1 MPVSARNEFVSSLL
15 RKPINERLSGFK
27 AFTVGHPQLV
37 KVYEELL
44 CAIRDSNPGS
54 IIFIYGPPGVGK
66 TTLLE
71 RIEKQLT
78 EMTLAEMHKDPERI
92 PAVKVQLGTPTYGN
106 FDWKSFFKDL
116 LIAMEEPLVDHK
128 IDMENFEH
136 PYSKFTV
143 NGRNNMQLIP
153 NDKLGIRPMRFA
165 SEQTLKHRRPLAA
178 LIDDAQHFGIISSGR
193 KLLDQLNTIKSL
205 ADKSEVTHVLC
216 GTYELIPLRNLN
228 GQLSRRS
235 IYINFGRYNAVDEE
249 QREEFINVLYTFQ
262 QNLPLPQTPDLV
274 TRWDY
279 FYERTIGC
287 IGVLKDWLYRSLSLA
302 LKSNSSTLPFEL
314 LERRAL
320 SVSQCTNM
328 MREIIAGEKEL
339 EESKEERLL
348 LRKSLGLLD
357 EHIEVGEDNTVPNDS
372 KYPATIKV
380 NRRRRR
386 VGARNP
392 IRDKVGVKVG

>member
-1 MPVSARNEFVSSLL
+1 
-15 RKPINERLSGFK
+15 
-27 AFTVGHPQLV
+27 
-37 KVYEELL
+37 
-44 CAIRDSNPGS
+44 
-54 IIFIYGPPGVGK
+54 VGK

-71 RIEKQLT
+71 RLEKQLS
-78 EMTLAEMHKDPERI
+78 EMMLAEMDKDTERL

-128 IDMENFEH
+128 INMEEFEH
-136 PYSKFTV
+136 PYFKPTISD
-143 NGRNNMQLIP
+143 RNNMQLISS
-153 NDKLGIRPMRFA
+153 DRLGIRPMRFA
-165 SEQTLKHRRPLAA
+165 SEQTLKHRRPLAV

-205 ADKSEVTHVLC
+205 ADKSVVTHVLC

-235 IYINFGRYNAVDEE
+235 ININFGRYNAEDEA
-249 QREEFINVLYTFQ
+249 QREQFINVLYTFQ
-262 QNLPLPQTPDLV
+262 QNLPLLQTPDLV
-274 TRWDY
+274 ARWDY

-302 LKSNSSTLPFEL
+302 LKSNRPTLP
-314 LERRAL
+314 LEFLEQRAL

-328 MREIIAGEKEL
+328 MREIIAGEREL

-348 LRKSLGLLD
+348 LRESLGLSD
-357 EHIEVGEDNTVPNDS
+357 ECINIGEDNSARNDS
-372 KYPATIKV
+372 GSPVTIKATG
-380 NRRRRR
+380 RRRG

-392 IRDKVGVKVG
+392 IRDKIGMKVG